1 MIIMPKNMYRKFTST
16 YFTEFY
22 KFQLINSDF
31 KLLYQILLRD
41 SLILQVI
48 IKNTNSKKINIQTTG
63 LPCGAMVEAPSYHR
77 CTMWRLTCKKLIE

>member
-1 MIIMPKNMYRKFTST
+1 MIIMPKNMYRKYTST

-41 SLILQVI
+41 PSSFSKTLVI
-48 IKNTNSKKINIQTTG
+48 
-63 LPCGAMVEAPSYHR
+63 V
-77 CTMWRLTCKKLIE
+77 KKLTFKPPV